1 MALILIIDDDK
12 MMCDMLTAKFSSMGH
27 QTDYCHTLADGLA
40 QAGSAQYDL
49 VFLDVGMPD
58 GSGLDVLPELRNA
71 PGQPEVIIITGLGDP
86 EGAEMAI
93 RSGAWDYIEKGSSL
107 KQITL
112 PLTRALQYRQ
122 EKMANRPMMAIKR
135 EAIIGNSPAMQACF
149 NRLAQAAASDANVL
163 IMGETGTGKE
173 LFARAVH
180 ENSSR
185 AGQSYVVVDC
195 AALPESLVE
204 NLLFGHA
211 PGAFTGAE
219 HSQEGLIRQA
229 HRGTLFLDEVGELPL
244 TLQRPSYACCK
255 STASGPWAAAAR
267 WKATSGWWRPP
278 TATWTSWWP
287 KVVSGRTCCFA
298 CARSPS
304 SCRRCAS
311 AWKTSR
317 NWSSPISPPCASA
330 TASRARASTPSSWR
344 PWPTTTGR
352 AMCASCSTPWSGPS
366 PPPATPHPV
375 PQGPAQQRAYRGHP
389 LATQRPRRRAGGRSP
404 APPLG
409 SVMPEIRTYLKT
421 INDQMERG
429 YLQELMLRTKGDIK
443 RACQMS
449 GLSRTGLYDRL
460 KSTTSPAPP
469 PDPPANPSPP

>member
-40 QAGSAQYDL
+40 LAGNTQYDL

-244 TLQRPSYACCK
+244 TLQKAFLRVLQEHRFRPLGGGREVESDFRLVAATNRDLDQLVAQGRFRQDLLFRLRSLTIELPPLRERMEDLKELVISHIATLCERYRIENKGFHPEFLEALANYHWPGNVRELFNTLERAISAAGNSPTLFRK
-255 STASGPWAAAAR
+255 DLPNSVRIAVTRSQLSGHAATPAAA
-267 WKATSGWWRPP
+267 
-278 TATWTSWWP
+278 
-287 KVVSGRTCCFA
+287 
-298 CARSPS
+298 
-304 SCRRCAS
+304 
-311 AWKTSR
+311 
-317 NWSSPISPPCASA
+317 
-330 TASRARASTPSSWR
+330 
-344 PWPTTTGR
+344 
-352 AMCASCSTPWSGPS
+352 
-366 PPPATPHPV
+366 
-375 PQGPAQQRAYRGHP
+375 PQP
-389 LATQRPRRRAGGRSP
+389 
-404 APPLG
+404 PPLG
-409 SVMPEIRTYLKT
+409 SVMPEIRTYLKA

-443 RACQMS
+443 QACQMS

-460 KSTTSPAPP
+460 KKHNIARPTS
-469 PDPPANPSPP
+469 

>member
-244 TLQRPSYACCK
+244 TLQKAFLRVLQEHRFRPLGGGREVESDFRLVAATNRDLDQLVAQGRFRQDLLFRLRSLTIELPPLRERMEDLKELVISHIATLCERYRIESKGFHPEFLEALANYHWPGNVRELFNTLERAISAAGNSPTLFRK
-255 STASGPWAAAAR
+255 DLPNSVRIAVTRSQLSGRAAA
-267 WKATSGWWRPP
+267 
-278 TATWTSWWP
+278 
-287 KVVSGRTCCFA
+287 
-298 CARSPS
+298 
-304 SCRRCAS
+304 
-311 AWKTSR
+311 
-317 NWSSPISPPCASA
+317 
-330 TASRARASTPSSWR
+330 
-344 PWPTTTGR
+344 
-352 AMCASCSTPWSGPS
+352 
-366 PPPATPHPV
+366 PAAA
-375 PQGPAQQRAYRGHP
+375 PQP
-389 LATQRPRRRAGGRSP
+389 
-404 APPLG
+404 PPLG

-460 KSTTSPAPP
+460 KKHNIARPTS
-469 PDPPANPSPP
+469 